1 MNQNQ
6 MKEEIQL
13 IKQMVE
19 KTKKAYAE
27 SWQYF
32 STWGILIILAIA
44 GNYIL
49 AFFEVFQW
57 IWVNWIAFMII
68 GVLYSLFYLGKK
80 EKNRG
85 AKTYSQIAVGHLCF
99 ACGIALM
106 LGGFIFPILK
116 LYSYEV
122 IPVIIALVL
131 GIMLFGMGGIYEW
144 NLLKWGGVIWW
155 LGSVAMIFVP
165 WQYRALICIPLIIFG
180 HLVPGFILRSQFQK
194 ERIQNES

>member
-1 MNQNQ
+1 MDQNQ

-19 KTKKAYAE
+19 KTKKASAE

-32 STWGILIILAIA
+32 SIWGILIILAIA

-57 IWVNWIAFMII
+57 IWINWITFMIM
-68 GVLYSLFYLGKK
+68 GVLYSLFYLRKK
-80 EKNRG
+80 EKKRG
-85 AKTYSQIAVGHLCF
+85 AKTYSQIAVGHLCL

-106 LGGFIFPILK
+106 LGGFIFPILE
-116 LYSYEV
+116 LYSYAV

-155 LGSVAMIFVP
+155 LGCIVMIFVP
-165 WQYRALICIPLIIFG
+165 WQYRTLICIPLIIFG
-180 HLVPGFILRSQFQK
+180 HLVPGFILRSQYQK
-194 ERIQNES
+194 ERIQNGS

>member
-19 KTKKAYAE
+19 KSKKATAE

-49 AFFEVFQW
+49 AFLEVFQW
-57 IWVNWIAFMII
+57 IWANWIAFMII
-68 GVLYSLFYLGKK
+68 GVLYSLFHLGKK
-80 EKNRG
+80 EKSRG
-85 AKTYSQIAVGHLCF
+85 ATTYSQIAVGYLCF

-106 LGGFIFPILK
+106 LGGFVFPVLE
-116 LYSYEV
+116 LYSYGV
-122 IPVIIALVL
+122 IPVIISMVI
-131 GIMLFGMGGIYEW
+131 GIMLFVMGGIYEW
-144 NLLKWGGVIWW
+144 TLLKWGGVIWW
-155 LGSVAMIFVP
+155 LGCVAMIFVP
-165 WQYRALICIPLIIFG
+165 WQYRTLLCIPLIIFG
-180 HLVPGFILRSQFQK
+180 YLVPGLILRSQYQK
-194 ERIQNES
+194 ERIQNGS

>member
-1 MNQNQ
+1 MHQDQ

-13 IKQMVE
+13 IKQMDE

-32 STWGILIILAIA
+32 SIWGILIILAIA

-68 GVLYSLFYLGKK
+68 GVLYSLFHLRKK

-85 AKTYSQIAVGHLCF
+85 AITYSQIAVGHLCF

-131 GIMLFGMGGIYEW
+131 GIMLFGIGGIYEW

-165 WQYRALICIPLIIFG
+165 VHYRTLICIPLIIFG
-180 HLVPGFILRSQFQK
+180 HLVPGFILRSQYQK
-194 ERIQNES
+194 ERIQNGF

>member
-1 MNQNQ
+1 MHQDQ

-32 STWGILIILAIA
+32 SIWGILIILAIA

-68 GVLYSLFYLGKK
+68 GVLYSLFHLRKK

-85 AKTYSQIAVGHLCF
+85 AITYSQIAVGHLCF

-131 GIMLFGMGGIYEW
+131 GIMLFGIGGIYEW

-165 WQYRALICIPLIIFG
+165 VHYRTLICIPLIIFG
-180 HLVPGFILRSQFQK
+180 HLVPGFILRSQYQK
-194 ERIQNES
+194 ERIQNGS

>member
-1 MNQNQ
+1 M
-6 MKEEIQL
+6 
-13 IKQMVE
+13 
-19 KTKKAYAE
+19 
-27 SWQYF
+27 
-32 STWGILIILAIA
+32 IL
-44 GNYIL
+44 
-49 AFFEVFQW
+49 
-57 IWVNWIAFMII
+57 
-68 GVLYSLFYLGKK
+68 GVLYSFFHLRKK

-85 AKTYSQIAVGHLCF
+85 AITYSQIAVGHLCF

-131 GIMLFGMGGIYEW
+131 GIMLFGIGGIYEW

-165 WQYRALICIPLIIFG
+165 VHYRTLICIPLIIFG

-194 ERIQNES
+194 ERIQNGS